1 MYDYI
6 HRLDFPVYFLLATG
20 NFSFGLISHFMVDP
34 AAFQDSGNSCGRCIW
49 SPESYYY
56 ATCPSNTAN
65 IKQCAILSYT
75 FPIPFPYLSL
85 TFPLP
90 FPYVVPYSLHTFPI
104 PFPYLSLTFPIL
116 SSYSLHTLLIL
127 SSYSPHT
134 LLILSSY
141 SPHTLPIL
149 SPYSLHT

>member
-34 AAFQDSGNSCGRCIW
+34 AAFQDSGNSCGRYIW

-65 IKQCAILSYT
+65 IKQCAI
-75 FPIPFPYLSL
+75 PYLYLS
-85 TFPLP
+85 
-90 FPYVVPYSLHTFPI
+90 HTFPI
-104 PFPYLSLTFPIL
+104 PFLYLS
-116 SSYSLHTLLIL
+116 YTLLIL

-149 SPYSLHT
+149 SPYSPHTLLILSPYSPHT